1 MSQLSQYD
9 IHQPSDMKN
18 SPQKFGEFS
27 INLYSR
33 SKEKTKISVFIL
45 FFAHLFVSLQL
56 VTKNDVRF
64 FARIEAL
71 EAQFAARQNEFK
83 EKYLGE

>member
-1 MSQLSQYD
+1 
-9 IHQPSDMKN
+9 
-18 SPQKFGEFS
+18 
-27 INLYSR
+27 
-33 SKEKTKISVFIL
+33 
-45 FFAHLFVSLQL
+45 LQL

-71 EAQFAARQNEFK
+71 EAQFAARQKEFK